1 MCRII
6 FAASLSIVFLA
17 GCDSDCADTAR
28 LNGTYAMW
36 HSVQNMGPAGTATVS
51 DNYPSYQMFINGWSK
66 WTIKASTSGG
76 TFNTDILDVAEF
88 QGDYN
93 DDAPATQ
100 AFAGT
105 LTASDTNCNAMTLH
119 LEGAFSTT
127 SGSDHIFTY
136 DAEALY
142 VGDHLTGTFSYADTF
157 TGTAED
163 GSEISGALEGATGDL
178 NGTLQVD
185 GFDTGFSD

>member
-1 MCRII
+1 MCRTIL
-6 FAASLSIVFLA
+6 AASLLIAFTA
-17 GCDSDCADTAR
+17 GCDTDCADTSR

-36 HSVQNMGPAGTATVS
+36 HNVLNMGAAGTATVS
-51 DNYPSYQMFINGWSK
+51 EDYPAYQMFINGWSK

-93 DDAPATQ
+93 DSDPTTQ

-105 LTASDTNCNAMTLH
+105 LTASDTNCNSEALH
-119 LEGAFSTT
+119 LEGEFNTT
-127 SGSDHIFTY
+127 SGTVHTFTY
-136 DAEALY
+136 DAETVY
-142 VGDHLTGTFSYADTF
+142 VGDHITGTFTYTDTYA
-157 TGTAED
+157 GAD
-163 GSEISGALEGATGDL
+163 GSSGGLTGAEGEL